1 MYLLTEFFL
10 AEVEANGVNA
20 MFENNVI
27 NWLVLIGFVIWIM
40 SKNLPPMLKARED
53 NINLAISQAKEA
65 REMAHNLLQKQ
76 ESSVANA
83 QAEEEAIL
91 SEARSLA
98 EQMKVQIAEQTQKDN
113 AEMNHKFAQAIQG
126 ERQLLVNELR
136 QATIKAAVQLTE
148 AQLQSQTN
156 HEVKGQLLN
165 QFMEQLETLNPKGS
179 AVATQSF
186 QSASK

>member
-98 EQMKVQIAEQTQKDN
+98 EQMKVQIAEQTQKDI
-113 AEMNHKFAQAIQG
+113 A
-126 ERQLLVNELR
+126 
-136 QATIKAAVQLTE
+136 
-148 AQLQSQTN
+148 
-156 HEVKGQLLN
+156 
-165 QFMEQLETLNPKGS
+165 
-179 AVATQSF
+179 
-186 QSASK
+186 